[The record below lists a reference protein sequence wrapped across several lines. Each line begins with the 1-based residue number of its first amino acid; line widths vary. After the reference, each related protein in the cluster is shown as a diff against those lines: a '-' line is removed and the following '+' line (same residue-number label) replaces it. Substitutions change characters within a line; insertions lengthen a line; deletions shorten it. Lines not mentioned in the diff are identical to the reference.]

1 MDDETLD
8 VVTME
13 YDDLKWKLAKDD
25 SALYGT
31 RLIITTTELN
41 ANYIPIINV
50 RKLIGDKPDQLWK
63 IYFSTI
69 MSADQLKKWS
79 MKSSFSSP

>member
-1 MDDETLD
+1 
-8 VVTME
+8 ME